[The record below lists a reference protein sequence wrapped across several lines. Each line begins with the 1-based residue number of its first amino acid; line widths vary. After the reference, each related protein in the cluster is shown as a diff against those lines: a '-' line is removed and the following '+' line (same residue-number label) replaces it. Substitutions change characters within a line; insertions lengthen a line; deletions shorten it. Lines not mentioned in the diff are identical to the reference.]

1 MDRTRLDGSQIF
13 YWLLVGLAL
22 VLLWA
27 ILQPFWS
34 ALFLAAVLA
43 GVFSGLQRRL
53 AKKLRGH
60 AGLAAG
66 LLTLLVLLAIVLPF
80 GGIVGV
86 LAKESSQVINSVR
99 SSLQESGVE
108 GLLQR
113 LPGPLRWLAEHA
125 LQALSSGEGGQ
136 SWVQMVQSQSGKA
149 AAAATAFLSATSRA
163 VVEAVLMLIAFY
175 FLLLE
180 GHQLVALLERAAPSP
195 GRFRSFLSEFRAVS
209 RAVVFSTVGTG
220 AVQAAAALVGY
231 LIARVP
237 NVIFFTLVTFFMSF
251 IPSVGAASVPL
262 LVSVVLFVQGRT
274 GWGIFM
280 ALWAF
285 LVVGLIDNV
294 VKPLL
299 IKGGVEMNGAV
310 VFFALL
316 GGLAAFGPVGLVAG
330 PLVVAFFVAVT
341 RAARRRRR
349 PDPGTA
355 DHRRICASHI
365 RSE

>member
-1 MDRTRLDGSQIF
+1 MDRIRLDGSQIF

-27 ILQPFWS
+27 ILRPFWS

-53 AKKLRGH
+53 ARKLGGR

-86 LAKESSQVINSVR
+86 LAKEGIQVINSVR
-99 SSLQESGVE
+99 ASLQESGVA

-125 LQALSSGEGGQ
+125 LQALGGGEGGQ

-149 AAAATAFLSATSRA
+149 ASAATTFLSATSRA
-163 VVEAVLMLIAFY
+163 VAEAVLMLIAFY
-175 FLLLE
+175 FLLLD
-180 GHQLVALLERAAPSP
+180 GKQLVAWFERVVPLPP
-195 GRFRSFLSEFRAVS
+195 GRFRSLLSEFRKVS
-209 RAVVFSTVGTG
+209 RAVIISTVGTG

-231 LIARVP
+231 LIAGVP
-237 NVIFFTLVTFFMSF
+237 NAIFLTLVTFFMSF

-262 LVSVVLFVQGRT
+262 VVSVVLFLQGRT

-280 ALWAF
+280 VLWAI

-294 VKPLL
+294 VKPLF
-299 IKGGVEMNGAV
+299 IKGGVELNGAV
-310 VFFALL
+310 VFFALI

-330 PLVVAFFVAVT
+330 PLVVVFFVAVT
-341 RAARRRRR
+341 RASRE
-349 PDPGTA
+349 
-355 DHRRICASHI
+355 AS
-365 RSE
+365 

>member
-13 YWLLVGLAL
+13 SWLLVGLAL

-53 AKKLRGH
+53 ARRLGGH
-60 AGLAAG
+60 PGLAAG

-86 LAKESSQVINSVR
+86 LTREIIQVIDSVR
-99 SSLQESGVE
+99 GLFQESGVG
-108 GLLQR
+108 GLVER
-113 LPGPLRWLAEHA
+113 LPGPFRTLAERA
-125 LQALSSGEGGQ
+125 LQSVGGNDGQ

-149 AAAATAFLSATSRA
+149 AAAVTGFLSATSRA
-163 VVEAVLMLIAFY
+163 LVEAVLMLIAFY
-175 FLLLE
+175 FLLTD
-180 GHQLVALLERAAPSP
+180 GHRLVGWLERVTPLPP
-195 GRFRSFLSEFRAVS
+195 GRFRSFLSEFRGVS
-209 RAVVFSTVGTG
+209 RAVVISTVGTG

-231 LIARVP
+231 LTARVP
-237 NVIFFTLVTFFMSF
+237 NAIFFTLVTFFMSF
-251 IPSVGAASVPL
+251 IPSVGAGSVPL
-262 LVSVVLFVQGRT
+262 VVSIVLFVQGRV

-280 ALWAF
+280 IAWGI

-294 VKPLL
+294 VKPLF
-299 IKGGVEMNGAV
+299 IKGGVEMHGAV

-330 PLVVAFFVAVT
+330 PLVVAFFIAISRT
-341 RAARRRRR
+341 YASAAPRA
-349 PDPGTA
+349 G
-355 DHRRICASHI
+355 
-365 RSE
+365 

>member
-1 MDRTRLDGSQIF
+1 MDRTKLDGSQIF
-13 YWLLVGLAL
+13 SWLLVGLAL

-53 AKKLRGH
+53 AKKLGGR

-80 GGIVGV
+80 GGLAGV
-86 LAKESSQVINSVR
+86 LTKEIIQVINSVR
-99 SSLQESGVE
+99 STLQDSGVE
-108 GLLQR
+108 GLLDR
-113 LPGPLRWLAEHA
+113 LPGPLRSLVEQGLGAA
-125 LQALSSGEGGQ
+125 GGAEGGQ
-136 SWVQMVQSQSGKA
+136 SWVQVVQSQSGKA
-149 AAAATAFLSATSRA
+149 AGAATAFLSATSRA

-175 FLLLE
+175 FLLLD
-180 GHQLVALLERAAPSP
+180 GRQLVAWLERAVPLPP
-195 GRFRSFLSEFRAVS
+195 GRLRSFLSEFRTVS
-209 RAVVFSTVGTG
+209 RAVVLSTVGTG
-220 AVQAAAALVGY
+220 AVQAAAALLGY

-237 NVIFFTLVTFFMSF
+237 HVLFFTLATFFMSF
-251 IPSVGAASVPL
+251 IPAVGAGSVPL
-262 LVSVVLFVQGRT
+262 VVSVVLFLQGRS
-274 GWGIFM
+274 GWAIFVV
-280 ALWAF
+280 LWG
-285 LVVGLIDNV
+285 LVVVGLIDNV
-294 VKPLL
+294 VKPLF

-341 RAARRRRR
+341 RSSRAPAA
-349 PDPGTA
+349 A
-355 DHRRICASHI
+355 
-365 RSE
+365 